1 MKRTVYYG
9 GDILTLEGGGR
20 AEALLVEDGVIREL
34 GTKEALLASFPGA
47 ERADLRGRT
56 LMPSFIDPH
65 SHITSCAQTFGLV
78 SLEGCREIAEVVKRI
93 ADYRE
98 KGRVKPGE
106 WICGFGYDHNDLKER
121 RHPGREALDRAA
133 PDNPVLISHASGH
146 MGAVNSAALREMG
159 ITADTPDPDGG
170 RIGRVDA
177 SREPDGYLEE
187 TAFISRSNA
196 VPLPSEEERFRQM
209 EMAQDAY
216 LRYGITTAQDGL
228 TRPAEWELLKG
239 MSEAGKLRLDVVSY
253 LDQKQCPGLLR
264 ENPEWYGRYR
274 GNLRIGG
281 YKIFLDGSP
290 QGRTAWVSEPYEGA
304 ADGYRGYPSYTDE
317 QLEAFVRQ
325 AVDERVQQLVHCN
338 GDAACGQLIGAY
350 QKVAGGDL
358 GLRPVMIH
366 AQLVRED
373 QLAEMAKLGMIA
385 SFFVAHTWFWGDVHL
400 KNFGAARA
408 EKISP
413 AASALREGVVYT
425 FHQDTPVIQP
435 DMLFTVWCAVNR
447 RTRAG
452 VVLGPEERL
461 SVTDALRGVTAN
473 AAYQYFEEDRKGT
486 IRAGKRADLV
496 VLDRNPLD
504 VPAEEL
510 KNLRVLATIKAGEP
524 LYRKE

>member
-146 MGAVNSAALREMG
+146 MGAVNSAALRELG

-170 RIGRVDA
+170 RIGRVDG

-239 MSEAGKLRLDVVSY
+239 MSEAGKLRASQGEPGVV
-253 LDQKQCPGLLR
+253 
-264 ENPEWYGRYR
+264 
-274 GNLRIGG
+274 
-281 YKIFLDGSP
+281 
-290 QGRTAWVSEPYEGA
+290 
-304 ADGYRGYPSYTDE
+304 
-317 QLEAFVRQ
+317 
-325 AVDERVQQLVHCN
+325 
-338 GDAACGQLIGAY
+338 
-350 QKVAGGDL
+350 
-358 GLRPVMIH
+358 RPVP
-366 AQLVRED
+366 REP
-373 QLAEMAKLGMIA
+373 
-385 SFFVAHTWFWGDVHL
+385 AH
-400 KNFGAARA
+400 
-408 EKISP
+408 
-413 AASALREGVVYT
+413 
-425 FHQDTPVIQP
+425 
-435 DMLFTVWCAVNR
+435 R
-447 RTRAG
+447 R
-452 VVLGPEERL
+452 
-461 SVTDALRGVTAN
+461 
-473 AAYQYFEEDRKGT
+473 
-486 IRAGKRADLV
+486 I
-496 VLDRNPLD
+496 
-504 VPAEEL
+504 
-510 KNLRVLATIKAGEP
+510 
-524 LYRKE
+524 